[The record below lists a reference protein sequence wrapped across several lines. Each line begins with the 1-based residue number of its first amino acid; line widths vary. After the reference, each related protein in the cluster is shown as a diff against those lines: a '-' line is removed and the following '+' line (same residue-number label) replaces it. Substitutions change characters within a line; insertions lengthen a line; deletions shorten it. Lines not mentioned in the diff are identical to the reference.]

1 MERSEQ
7 MIKVWDPVVRI
18 SHWILVVAFFIAYFT
33 EDDFLTQ
40 HVWAGYVVGAVVCLR
55 LVWGFVGS
63 PRARFSDF
71 VRSPAVTVCYIRD
84 LLGHRAK
91 RYIGHNPAGG
101 AMVVALLLGLGGTV
115 SSGLMLYAIEENA
128 GPLSGWVANDTSGSD
143 MTGPIPTVADGDND
157 NRHSAD
163 YEEAEREE
171 YWEEIHEL
179 FANLTLMLVGL
190 HIAGVLFSSYQ
201 HRENLIRA
209 MFSGR
214 KRQE

>member
-71 VRSPAVTVCYIRD
+71 VRSPAV
-84 LLGHRAK
+84 
-91 RYIGHNPAGG
+91 
-101 AMVVALLLGLGGTV
+101 
-115 SSGLMLYAIEENA
+115 
-128 GPLSGWVANDTSGSD
+128 LSL
-143 MTGPIPTVADGDND
+143 
-157 NRHSAD
+157 
-163 YEEAEREE
+163 
-171 YWEEIHEL
+171 IH
-179 FANLTLMLVGL
+179 
-190 HIAGVLFSSYQ
+190 I
-201 HRENLIRA
+201 
-209 MFSGR
+209 
-214 KRQE
+214 